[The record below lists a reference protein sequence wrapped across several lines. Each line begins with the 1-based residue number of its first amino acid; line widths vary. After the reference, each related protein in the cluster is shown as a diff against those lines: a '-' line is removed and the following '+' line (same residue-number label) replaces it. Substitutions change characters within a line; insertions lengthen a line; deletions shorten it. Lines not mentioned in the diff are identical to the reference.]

1 MDDIF
6 FAYGISNAK
15 FRPMR
20 KLIYF
25 ALLTMAPGL
34 RADAPSPNAASA
46 TITVTPAVPAQTIP
60 DPNQKVRDE
69 IAQLAAERD
78 KLNAELNLVQTKLD
92 KELSESRTN
101 TARLTAQLAE
111 MKAKQD
117 LEDFKAK
124 QTEDKELA
132 AMRKELNRNLLES
145 SISKALVDTETNEIR
160 RIENAPKRET
170 AKISADIELDQKQA
184 ESRNY
189 APGEPVY
196 LKDPMQGGRL
206 IISDRRIALN
216 GPITSSTA
224 DQVAERINY
233 FDNRD
238 RTMPI
243 FIVIDDCPGGSV
255 MAGYKIL
262 KAMHGS
268 EAPVYVV
275 VKSFA
280 ASMAACITTQAT
292 KSFAYPNA
300 VILHHQIQSFG
311 GGNLTQQQ
319 EWVKE
324 MEEWWRRLADPIAQK
339 MGITREEFIKRMYAH
354 SSSGDW
360 NEFADNAQKLHWVDQ
375 IIEQIEET
383 GTVRH
388 PDTVQPVVA
397 PGRFMIPSGPATEGM
412 TEKVDEKGH
421 PYATLPRLNAFDC
434 YWLYNPDGYYRLP

>member
-1 MDDIF
+1 
-6 FAYGISNAK
+6 
-15 FRPMR
+15 MR
-20 KLIYF
+20 KLTYL
-25 ALLTMAPGL
+25 ALLALTPGL
-34 RADAPSPNAASA
+34 RAEAPRAAAA
-46 TITVTPAVPAQTIP
+46 TITVTPAVPAESKP
-60 DPNQKVRDE
+60 DPNQAAKDE
-69 IAQLAAERD
+69 ISRLNTERD
-78 KLNAELNLVQTKLD
+78 KIAAELALAQAQLD
-92 KELSESRTN
+92 KELAPSKANASR
-101 TARLTAQLAE
+101 LQAQLTELRAQ
-111 MKAKQD
+111 QD
-117 LEDFKAK
+117 LSDYQERQK
-124 QTEDKELA
+124 QDKELA
-132 AMRKELNRNLLES
+132 GMRRELDRSLLES
-145 SISKALVDTETNEIR
+145 NISKAVVDTEFNEIR
-160 RIENAPKRET
+160 RLENATKKQT
-170 AKISADIELDQKQA
+170 TKINSEIELAQKQS

-196 LKDPMQGGRL
+196 LKDPVVNGRL

-216 GPITSSTA
+216 GPITMATA
-224 DQVAERINY
+224 DQIAERINY

-238 RTMPI
+238 RTLPI
-243 FIVIDDCPGGSV
+243 FLVIDDSPGGSV

-300 VILHHQIQSFG
+300 IILHHQIQSFG

-324 MEEWWRRLADPIAQK
+324 MEEWWRRLADPVAAK

-375 IIEQIEET
+375 VIEQIEET

-388 PDTVQPVVA
+388 PDSTVPVAA
-397 PGRFMIPSGPATEGM
+397 PSRFSMPSGPGTESK
-412 TEKVDEKGH
+412 TDLKDEKGR
-421 PYATLPRLNAFDC
+421 PYTNLPRLNPYDC
-434 YWLYNPDGYYRLP
+434 YWLYNPDGYYRMP